1 MFFPNR
7 KELNILSLN
16 SIKNYLKKKK
26 PEILI
31 HAAGL
36 SRPMSIHEERISQS
50 IDLNIIGTANIVK
63 ACSEFNIKLI
73 YFSTHYVYPC
83 KKGEY
88 SENSPLLPIN
98 NYAWS
103 KLGGESAV
111 QMYKNSL
118 ILRVCMTENPFVHKS
133 AFANVK
139 SNFIFHEDV
148 AKILF
153 KLINQKGIINIGGRT
168 QTIYNFAKKNNPEVK
183 KVYLENKSKIQ
194 FPKNPSINI
203 GKLKKLIKF

>member
-1 MFFPNR
+1 M
-7 KELNILSLN
+7 
-16 SIKNYLKKKK
+16 
-26 PEILI
+26 
-31 HAAGL
+31 AGL
-36 SRPMSIHEERISQS
+36 SRPMNVHNKNIDKS

-63 ACSEFNIKLI
+63 ICSLLNIKLI

-83 KKGEY
+83 KKGNY

-103 KLGGESAV
+103 KLGGEASV

-118 ILRVCMTENPFVHKS
+118 ILRVCMTEKPFVHKS

-153 KLINQKGIINIGGRT
+153 KLINKKGIVNIGGKT
-168 QTIYNFAKKNNPEVK
+168 QTIYNFAKKNNSEVK
-183 KVYLENKSKIQ
+183 KVYLENKSKNQ

-203 GKLKKLIKF
+203 NKLKKLIKF